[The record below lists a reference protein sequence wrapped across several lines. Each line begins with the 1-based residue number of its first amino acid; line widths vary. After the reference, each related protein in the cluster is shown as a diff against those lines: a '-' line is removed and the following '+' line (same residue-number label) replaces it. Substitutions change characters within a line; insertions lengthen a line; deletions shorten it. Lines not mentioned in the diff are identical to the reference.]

1 MANSYVV
8 SSLPEYVEQR
18 REELIAK
25 SVMGA
30 PTLDFINLQTGV
42 KGPTAINLIDF
53 DVALQADA
61 CGWNEDGTSTLTQRI
76 IDAKPFRVNM
86 AVCDKNLYGT
96 WAQYQVKVA
105 AGKVASD
112 LPFEPYFVNGV
123 LDGIKEKVET
133 LLWQGDGSQAG
144 EFDGYLT
151 IMNTE
156 GQYQAAQSA
165 TNMYELLKE
174 AIAALPC
181 AVSGKDDV
189 VLFTGCAAFNQAIF
203 EFLDGNLYH
212 FAPSPDS
219 LNERVA
225 YFPGTRIRV
234 IGVPGLDNVQG
245 AQAVVVA
252 GRASNFVYGT
262 DLESDMETFDLWYS
276 KDNREF
282 RIDVSFIAGAQI
294 AYPSEAV
301 ALYI

>member
-30 PTLDFINLQTGV
+30 KTLDFVNLQTGV
-42 KGPTAINLIDF
+42 KGPTALNLIDF
-53 DVALQADA
+53 DIQLQDDA
-61 CGWNEDGTSTLTQRI
+61 CGWNEAGTSTLTQRI

-112 LPFEPYFVNGV
+112 LPFEQDFVNGV
-123 LDGIKEKVET
+123 LNGIQERVEE
-133 LLWQGDGSQAG
+133 LIWQGDANNAG

-151 IMNTE
+151 IL
-156 GQYQAAQSA
+156 GSA
-165 TNMYELLKE
+165 TQATGSTKMDLINE
-174 AIAALPC
+174 AYAALPC
-181 AVSGKDDV
+181 AVAGKSDV
-189 VLFTGCAAFNQAIF
+189 VVFVSCATFRAWMGELVAA
-203 EFLDGNLYH
+203 NLYH
-212 FAPSPDS
+212 YDPREATDMEYR
-219 LNERVA
+219 L
-225 YFPGTRIRV
+225 PGTNVRV
-234 IGVPGLDNVQG
+234 LGVPGMADD
-245 AQAVVVA
+245 AAVA
-252 GRASNFVYGT
+252 GRLSNFFYGT

-282 RIDVSFIAGAQI
+282 RIDVSFIAGVQI
-294 AYPSEAV
+294 AYPSEV
-301 ALYI
+301 AYYTL